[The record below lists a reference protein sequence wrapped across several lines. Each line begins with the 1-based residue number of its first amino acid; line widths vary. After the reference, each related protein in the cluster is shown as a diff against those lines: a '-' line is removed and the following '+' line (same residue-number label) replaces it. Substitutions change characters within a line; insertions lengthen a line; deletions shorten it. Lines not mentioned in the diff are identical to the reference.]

1 MEKYILLLIILVL
14 VKCDS
19 DEIDEIDT
27 GEYAT
32 IIIYYV
38 LSTIIIILS
47 LIFINSKI

>member
-1 MEKYILLLIILVL
+1 MMEKYILLLIILAL
-14 VKCDS
+14 VKC
-19 DEIDEIDT
+19 ENDEIDT

-32 IIIYYV
+32 IIIYYI